1 MAAPSPSSSPTAA
14 LTPDDR
20 PTATSFITLPRAPGA
35 SPKSLLTRSV
45 HVPQHNLHP
54 SAALLTPR
62 HHHPP
67 LRPPPA
73 LPAGL
78 ERCAHSRL
86 PCKQVPPAAPLH
98 MDTQAMLAAPRRP
111 GSLERGARGYPVR
124 SFAEMLPIT
133 RQVRAGA
140 ALTTALGPKDRAET
154 ARFQLRKVWV
164 FPPSVTEHQYQ
175 LISISSLSKLQKS

>member
-1 MAAPSPSSSPTAA
+1 
-14 LTPDDR
+14 
-20 PTATSFITLPRAPGA
+20 
-35 SPKSLLTRSV
+35 
-45 HVPQHNLHP
+45 
-54 SAALLTPR
+54 
-62 HHHPP
+62 
-67 LRPPPA
+67 
-73 LPAGL
+73 
-78 ERCAHSRL
+78 
-86 PCKQVPPAAPLH
+86 

-111 GSLERGARGYPVR
+111 GSLERGACGYPVR